1 MVAAVFCE
9 CSAAEMNKRI
19 TDADLV
25 VANGRM
31 QKVAAAQQAASA
43 LCVKSTE
50 QAFRGAP

>member
-9 CSAAEMNKRI
+9 CASAEMNKRL
-19 TDADLV
+19 TAEDLV

-31 QKVAAAQQAASA
+31 KKVAAAQKAASD

-50 QAFRGAP
+50 AAFK